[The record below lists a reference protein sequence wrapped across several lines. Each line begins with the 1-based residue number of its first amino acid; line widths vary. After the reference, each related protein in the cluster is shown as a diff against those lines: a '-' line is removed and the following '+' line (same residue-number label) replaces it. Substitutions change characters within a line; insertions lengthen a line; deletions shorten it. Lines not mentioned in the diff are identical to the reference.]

1 MESKQLKGHGYVRKS
16 KAAGLVC
23 GIVLG
28 AALFAGVNSASADEV
43 TATPAPATTAESSA
57 PKAQGQA
64 QESTVT
70 VDEGLTDAVTKA
82 KAAGLTVEQEAT
94 KDLGTATTEDQ
105 VKQFDDAAKKEVAAQ
120 KAEIEQKA
128 ADYAAAVTSAEKA
141 RKTVV
146 DSVAQNPL
154 LYYAASSQL
163 NDAADVD
170 FNNGKASFGDF
181 SSSKGSVTFL
191 NAPNSV
197 ELNLS
202 GMKSVVGS
210 AAGQMKEITT
220 YYAQG
225 DMFSGNTS
233 VADKKNAKVVPISIS
248 QGETI
253 TYKVNYAAD
262 SELGKLGVA
271 YVEKKI
277 TLVKSP
283 VKNGKTVL
291 LADRYGS
298 VSGNFVIGGTG
309 NANNDVLNIG
319 DWSYEFTKTYYDKSG
334 KVIDSKELTANV
346 FNKYAFGGKD
356 VMKASDIQLAVSPQ
370 NRDWT
375 IHNGSDADLSQKKSL
390 TGVYGGEAFLK
401 STLVETVTQRDSSA
415 INPHGH
421 EMFYHSQKLQ
431 QADVSGIGVPAKPSV
446 KYHLVSYKKAVKSTL
461 PGDNATGSVEVHYV
475 KDDAAKTVLKE
486 PVTDIDHAKVGT
498 KYDTT
503 DNKPKT
509 ITKDGK
515 EYQLVRTEGKETGEV
530 VEGKIVVTYIYRETV
545 KPTTIHVDG
554 GGKELT
560 PPEDGTKPFAKIP
573 GYEPDPENPR
583 NNEDPNGETVRV
595 YKKVTPKPT
604 PAPVEKMGSVEVH
617 YVKDDAAKTVLKEPV
632 TDIDHAKVG
641 TKYDTTDNK
650 PKTITKDGKEYQLV
664 RTEGKETGEV
674 VEGKIVVTY
683 IYRETVKPTTIH
695 VDGGGKEL
703 TPPEDGTK
711 PFAKIPGYEP
721 DPENPRN
728 NEDPNGVT
736 VRVYKKVT
744 PKPTPVPVNDPTT
757 IHIDRDGKEIAPKEK
772 GTKGFKK
779 IPGYEAD
786 PTSLLNKEDP
796 KGQSVRVYRKVEP
809 KVDPKE
815 NPVTIHIDTEGKTVA
830 PKEDGTKGFKEIPG
844 YEKYPE
850 DPKNVENVNGITVR
864 VYKKLEDKPVQP
876 TTPAEPAQP
885 SPAAPATQKLSALP
899 ETGTATSILSVVG
912 AALGGLG
919 VVGLK
924 SRKDEE

>member
-28 AALFAGVNSASADEV
+28 AALFAGANSASANEV
-43 TATPAPATTAESSA
+43 SPAPTPAPVTSAETPT
-57 PKAQGQA
+57 PKAQNQA

-70 VDEGLTDAVTKA
+70 VDEGLTDAANKA
-82 KAAGLTVEQEAT
+82 KAAGLTVEQETT
-94 KDLGTATTEDQ
+94 KDLGTATTEQ
-105 VKQFDDAAKKEVAAQ
+105 EAQKLEAEAKKDVAAQ
-120 KAEIEQKA
+120 KAEIEKKTS
-128 ADYAAAVTSAEKA
+128 DYAAAMKESEVN
-141 RKTVV
+141 RKKLI
-146 DSVAQNPL
+146 DNLSENPG
-154 LYYAASSQL
+154 LYNMAGDQL
-163 NDAADVD
+163 RALADKDYDA
-170 FNNGKASFGDF
+170 GKASFGEF
-181 SSSKGSVTFL
+181 KSSNGTVRFL
-191 NAPNSV
+191 DAPNRVDPGKIDPSI
-197 ELNLS
+197 ELLNS
-202 GMKSVVGS
+202 KVISS
-210 AAGQMKEITT
+210 PKEITT
-220 YYAQG
+220 YYAG
-225 DMFSGNTS
+225 ASMLGAKSFVS
-233 VADKKNAKVVPISIS
+233 DKQNVKVVPMLVND
-248 QGETI
+248 GETI

-262 SELGKLGVA
+262 SKLGQLGVG
-271 YVEKKI
+271 YVEKSY
-277 TLVKSP
+277 TLKGSP
-283 VKNGKTVL
+283 VQSGKIAL
-291 LADRYGS
+291 LADRYGTILENY
-298 VSGNFVIGGTG
+298 VYGGLG
-309 NANNDVLNIG
+309 KANDVIKPG
-319 DWSYEFTKTYYDKSG
+319 QWGFTSSWTYYDKDG
-334 KVIDSKELTANV
+334 KKIDSKELAAKFV
-346 FNKYAFGGKD
+346 NKYWYPGLGLKATDIKLAPTTEIPPISKNYGDGSGTKDISLSFVNGGD
-356 VMKASDIQLAVSPQ
+356 SFFTSTRMYEELARAKNEIDPTAQRMSMSGAEVEPVL
-370 NRDWT
+370 DT
-375 IHNGSDADLSQKKSL
+375 IVKIPTKQ
-390 TGVYGGEAFLK
+390 T
-401 STLVETVTQRDSSA
+401 
-415 INPHGH
+415 
-421 EMFYHSQKLQ
+421 
-431 QADVSGIGVPAKPSV
+431 V
-446 KYHLVSYKKAVKSTL
+446 KYHLVSYKKSVKKTEL

-486 PVTDIDHAKVGT
+486 PVTDTANAKVGS

-515 EYQLVRTEGKETGEV
+515 TYELVRTEGKETGEV

-573 GYEPDPENPR
+573 GYEPDPSNPR
-583 NNEDPNGETVRV
+583 NNEDP
-595 YKKVTPKPT
+595 K
-604 PAPVEKMGSVEVH
+604 
-617 YVKDDAAKTVLKEPV
+617 
-632 TDIDHAKVG
+632 
-641 TKYDTTDNK
+641 
-650 PKTITKDGKEYQLV
+650 
-664 RTEGKETGEV
+664 
-674 VEGKIVVTY
+674 
-683 IYRETVKPTTIH
+683 
-695 VDGGGKEL
+695 
-703 TPPEDGTK
+703 
-711 PFAKIPGYEP
+711 
-721 DPENPRN
+721 
-728 NEDPNGVT
+728 GVT
-736 VRVYKKVT
+736 VRVYKEVP

-876 TTPAEPAQP
+876 TTPVEPAQP
-885 SPAAPATQKLSALP
+885 SPAAPATQKLNALP

-924 SRKDEE
+924 SKKDEE

>member
-28 AALFAGVNSASADEV
+28 AALFAGANSASADEV
-43 TATPAPATTAESSA
+43 SSAPTLAPATAAETPA

-64 QESTVT
+64 QDSTVT
-70 VDEGLTDAVTKA
+70 VDEGLTDAANKA

-105 VKQFDDAAKKEVAAQ
+105 AKQFDDTAKKEVAAQ
-120 KAEIEQKA
+120 KAEIEKKTS
-128 ADYAAAVTSAEKA
+128 DYAAAVTTAEKA
-141 RKTVV
+141 RKELV
-146 DSVAQNPL
+146 DNLVKNPL
-154 LYYAASSQL
+154 LYYSASSQL

-181 SSSKGSVTFL
+181 SSSKGSVDFL
-191 NAPNSV
+191 NTPNSV

-210 AAGQMKEITT
+210 ASGQMKEITT

-225 DMFSGNTS
+225 NMFSGNTS
-233 VADKKNAKVVPISIS
+233 VADKKNAKGVPISIS

-319 DWSYEFTKTYYDKSG
+319 DWSYEFSKTYYG
-334 KVIDSKELTANV
+334 KDGKILNSKELTANV

-375 IHNGSDADLSQKKSL
+375 VHNGSDADLSQKKSL

-421 EMFYHSQKLQ
+421 EMFFHSQKLQ
-431 QADVSGIGVPAKPSV
+431 QADVSRIGVPDKPTV

-461 PGDNATGSVEVHYV
+461 PGDNATGSV
-475 KDDAAKTVLKE
+475 TVE
-486 PVTDIDHAKVGT
+486 HVTDKGEVLQATKDVVKNGKVGSDYT
-498 KYDTT
+498 TEAGKFDT
-503 DNKPKT
+503 
-509 ITKDGK
+509 
-515 EYQLVRTEGKETGEV
+515 KETVNEGDKVIERSTTYKLVETPANAKGKV
-530 VEGKIVVTYIYRETV
+530 VEGTTHVKYVYTKSVTD
-545 KPTTIHVDG
+545 KD
-554 GGKELT
+554 
-560 PPEDGTKPFAKIP
+560 
-573 GYEPDPENPR
+573 
-583 NNEDPNGETVRV
+583 
-595 YKKVTPKPT
+595 VTPKPT
-604 PAPVEKMGSVEVH
+604 P
-617 YVKDDAAKTVLKEPV
+617 L
-632 TDIDHAKVG
+632 
-641 TKYDTTDNK
+641 
-650 PKTITKDGKEYQLV
+650 
-664 RTEGKETGEV
+664 
-674 VEGKIVVTY
+674 
-683 IYRETVKPTTIH
+683 
-695 VDGGGKEL
+695 
-703 TPPEDGTK
+703 
-711 PFAKIPGYEP
+711 
-721 DPENPRN
+721 
-728 NEDPNGVT
+728 
-736 VRVYKKVT
+736 
-744 PKPTPVPVNDPTT
+744 PVNDPTT

-876 TTPAEPAQP
+876 TTPVEPAQP
-885 SPAAPATQKLSALP
+885 SPAAPATQKLNTLP

-924 SRKDEE
+924 SKKDEE

>member
-57 PKAQGQA
+57 AKAQNQA
-64 QESTVT
+64 QDSTVT
-70 VDEGLTDAVTKA
+70 VDEGLTDAANKA

-105 VKQFDDAAKKEVAAQ
+105 AKQFDDTAKKDVAAQ
-120 KAEIEQKA
+120 KAEIEKKTT
-128 ADYAAAVTSAEKA
+128 DYEASVTTAEKA
-141 RKTVV
+141 RKELV
-146 DSVAQNPL
+146 DNLVKNPL
-154 LYYAASSQL
+154 LYYSASSQL

-181 SSSKGSVTFL
+181 SSSKGSVNFL
-191 NAPNSV
+191 NTSNSV

-202 GMKSVVGS
+202 GMKSVVG
-210 AAGQMKEITT
+210 APAGQMKEITT

-225 DMFSGNTS
+225 NMFSGNTS

-431 QADVSGIGVPAKPSV
+431 QADVSRIGVPDKPTV

-461 PGDNATGSVEVHYV
+461 PGDNATGSV
-475 KDDAAKTVLKE
+475 TVE
-486 PVTDIDHAKVGT
+486 HVTDKGEVLQATKDVVKNGKVGSDYT
-498 KYDTT
+498 TEAGKFDT
-503 DNKPKT
+503 
-509 ITKDGK
+509 
-515 EYQLVRTEGKETGEV
+515 KETVNEGGKVIERSITYKLVETPANAKGKV
-530 VEGKIVVTYIYRETV
+530 VEGTTHVKYVYTKSVTDKDVTPKAVEKYGSVTVEHVTDKGEVLQATKDVVKNGKVGSDY
-545 KPTTIHVDG
+545 TTEAGHFEKTDVVEE
-554 GGKELT
+554 GGKVIKRTTTYKLVET
-560 PPEDGTKPFAKIP
+560 PANAKGKVTEGTTHVK
-573 GYEPDPENPR
+573 Y
-583 NNEDPNGETVRV
+583 V
-595 YKKVTPKPT
+595 YTKSVTDKDVTPKPT
-604 PAPVEKMGSVEVH
+604 P
-617 YVKDDAAKTVLKEPV
+617 L
-632 TDIDHAKVG
+632 
-641 TKYDTTDNK
+641 
-650 PKTITKDGKEYQLV
+650 
-664 RTEGKETGEV
+664 
-674 VEGKIVVTY
+674 
-683 IYRETVKPTTIH
+683 
-695 VDGGGKEL
+695 
-703 TPPEDGTK
+703 
-711 PFAKIPGYEP
+711 
-721 DPENPRN
+721 
-728 NEDPNGVT
+728 
-736 VRVYKKVT
+736 
-744 PKPTPVPVNDPTT
+744 PVNDPTT

-876 TTPAEPAQP
+876 TTPVEPAQP
-885 SPAAPATQKLSALP
+885 SPAAPATQKLNALP

-924 SRKDEE
+924 SKKDEE